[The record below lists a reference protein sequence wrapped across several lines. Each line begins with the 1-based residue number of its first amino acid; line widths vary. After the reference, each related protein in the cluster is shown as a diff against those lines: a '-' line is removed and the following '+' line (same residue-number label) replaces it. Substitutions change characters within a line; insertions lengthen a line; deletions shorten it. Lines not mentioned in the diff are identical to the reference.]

1 MNRVFATILFVAA
14 CLGVSSASARVEPRQ
29 VLLLYSYERE
39 FSHFTF
45 ARLFR
50 PELAGSSP
58 EPINFIEISLQT
70 VRASRTESDADV
82 LEGVRGILGSGRPD
96 LVVTLG
102 GPSASFVQRH
112 KTELFPQT
120 PVLITAVD
128 SRFLDAAPLPAGAT
142 ALTVKHDPP
151 LILDSMLRLL
161 PDTTTVFV
169 VIGASPVEQF
179 WLREVQR
186 AFRPFEERVS
196 FIWTNE
202 FSFAEMIKH
211 CGSLPPR
218 SAILYGVWSLD
229 AKGVPQ
235 MEDQT
240 LDALHAAANAPM
252 FGLHSHQLGHGVV
265 GGPLISMEGL
275 SHESSTV
282 ALRLLRGEPAAQ
294 IPPRVITA
302 GTPTFDR
309 RELRRWGISESRLE
323 PGSVLRFEAATS
335 SQGNRVPLAAALAVV
350 GAQAALLV
358 ALTVTRA
365 RRRSALARVGAAEAS
380 LAKLSHR
387 LMQAHEH
394 ERATIARAIHDDVC
408 QEMTRLTLTL
418 HGLAH
423 ERGGATGRLRSRI
436 EELCAQFWTLEREIL
451 TLSDT
456 VYHRLELL
464 GLAESARHLCERR
477 CAEAGVALDF
487 QVRDVPDAL
496 PPDVSLSVFRALEDA
511 LGNTLTHAGA
521 PRVRITLSGAGGFI
535 ELEVAD
541 EGTGFDVDA
550 VMQRGAAGL
559 VGIRERVRLVGGT
572 CEIDSRPGAG
582 TRIRARVPVERP
594 TAFTKHVSI

>member
-1 MNRVFATILFVAA
+1 MSRVLAIILFLVAL
-14 CLGVSSASARVEPRQ
+14 LGVPSASAHAEPRH

-50 PELAGSSP
+50 PDLARSSP
-58 EPINFIEISLQT
+58 EPIEFIEISLQT
-70 VRASRTESDADV
+70 VRASRSESEADV
-82 LEGVRGILGSGRPD
+82 LEGVRGMLGRARPD

-102 GPSASFVQRH
+102 GPAASFLQKH
-112 KTELFPQT
+112 KAELFPQT

-128 SRFLDAAPLPAGAT
+128 SRFLDTTPLPAGAT
-142 ALTVKHDPP
+142 AIMVKHDPA
-151 LILDSMLRLL
+151 LILDRMLRLL
-161 PDTTTVFV
+161 PDTTTVVV

-179 WLREVQR
+179 WLHEVQR
-186 AFRPFEERVS
+186 AFRPFEGRVS

-202 FSFAEMIKH
+202 FSFEELIKR

-240 LDALHAAANAPM
+240 LDAIHAAANAPM

-265 GGPLISMEGL
+265 GGPLISMEDL

-282 ALRLLRGEPAAQ
+282 ALRLLRGEPAGQ
-294 IPPRVITA
+294 IAPRLITA

-309 RELRRWGISESRLE
+309 RELRRWDISESRLE
-323 PGSVLRFEAATS
+323 PGSVVRFEAPTS
-335 SQGNRVPLAAALAVV
+335 SQIYRAPIVAALAVV

-358 ALTVTRA
+358 GVILTRA
-365 RRRSALARVGAAEAS
+365 RRRPAFARVGAAEAS

-394 ERATIARAIHDDVC
+394 EREAIARAIQDDVC
-408 QEMTRLTLTL
+408 QEMARLTLTL
-418 HGLAH
+418 HELTH

-436 EELCAQFWTLEREIL
+436 EELCAEFWALEREIL
-451 TLSDT
+451 TISDPL
-456 VYHRLELL
+456 YHRLELL
-464 GLAESARHLCERR
+464 GLAASARHFCERR

-487 QVRDVPDAL
+487 HLRDVPDELRA
-496 PPDVSLSVFRALEDA
+496 DVSLSVFRALEEA
-511 LGNTLTHAGA
+511 LGNALTHSGA
-521 PRVRITLSGAGGFI
+521 PRVRITLSGGGGFI
-535 ELEVAD
+535 ELDVAD
-541 EGTGFDVDA
+541 EGTGFDVEA
-550 VMQRGAAGL
+550 AMQRGAAGL
-559 VGIRERVRLVGGT
+559 VGIRERVHLVGGT

-582 TRIRARVPVERP
+582 TRVRARVPVTRR
-594 TAFTKHVSI
+594 SS